1 MERFAHSHED
11 EIAKAGGILGA
22 QDLFDL
28 ENLGDDFG
36 GAKVAF
42 ESHLSGGTKNAT
54 HGASDL
60 GADASGGATDI
71 GHEHGFDSLSVG
83 ELEEE
88 FTGETIGTCGIGDG
102 GWSLEKKAISWE
114 EFRFDPAGE
123 WWEEGWVMG
132 KVGAIFAVNRPPKGL
147 GVNRAESVG
156 DKDIFEV
163 RKKEIVQGSHGAWA
177 RNAKER
183 ELATPK
189 RGRNYFCEKI
199 ANGKRIWQ
207 VIAVRLV

>member
-1 MERFAHSHED
+1 M
-11 EIAKAGGILGA
+11 IG
-22 QDLFDL
+22 
-28 ENLGDDFG
+28 N
-36 GAKVAF
+36 V
-42 ESHLSGGTKNAT
+42 
-54 HGASDL
+54 
-60 GADASGGATDI
+60 GAT
-71 GHEHGFDSLSVG
+71 
-83 ELEEE
+83 
-88 FTGETIGTCGIGDG
+88 
-102 GWSLEKKAISWE
+102 
-114 EFRFDPAGE
+114 
-123 WWEEGWVMG
+123 
-132 KVGAIFAVNRPPKGL
+132 FAVNRPPKGL

-156 DKDIFEV
+156 DKNIFEV